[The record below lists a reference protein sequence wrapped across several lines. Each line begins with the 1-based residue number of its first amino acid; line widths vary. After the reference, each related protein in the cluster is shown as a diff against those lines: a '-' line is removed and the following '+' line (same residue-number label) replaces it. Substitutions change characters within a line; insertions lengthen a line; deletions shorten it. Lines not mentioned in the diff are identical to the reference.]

1 MCLFLPFVF
10 FVFGC
15 GLLVVGCW
23 FYSEINNNTH
33 NQQPTTNN
41 QKPTTH
47 NRKPTTNNQTAISI
61 SEIRIL

>member
-10 FVFGC
+10 LF
-15 GLLVVGCW
+15 LVVGCW

-41 QKPTTH
+41 
-47 NRKPTTNNQTAISI
+47 RRPTTNNQTAISI

>member
-1 MCLFLPFVF
+1 MCLFLPFAF

-15 GLLVVGCW
+15 RLLVVGCW

-33 NQQPTTNN
+33 NPQ
-41 QKPTTH
+41 PTTH

>member
-10 FVFGC
+10 FFGC

-23 FYSEINNNTH
+23 FYSEINYNTH

-41 QKPTTH
+41 PQP
-47 NRKPTTNNQTAISI
+47 PTNNQTAISI

>member
-1 MCLFLPFVF
+1 MCLFLPFAL
-10 FVFGC
+10 FVVGC
-15 GLLVVGCW
+15 GFLVVGFW

-33 NQQPTTNN
+33 NQQ
-41 QKPTTH
+41 PTTH

>member
-1 MCLFLPFVF
+1 MCLFLPFAF

-33 NQQPTTNN
+33 N

>member
-10 FVFGC
+10 FFGC

-33 NQQPTTNN
+33 S
-41 QKPTTH
+41 
-47 NRKPTTNNQTAISI
+47 RKPTTNNQTAISI